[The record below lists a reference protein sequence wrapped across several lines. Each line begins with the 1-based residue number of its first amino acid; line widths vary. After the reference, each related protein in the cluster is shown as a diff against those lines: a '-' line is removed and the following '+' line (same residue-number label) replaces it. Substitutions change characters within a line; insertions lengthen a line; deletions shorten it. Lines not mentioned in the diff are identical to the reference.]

1 MVNKIT
7 DFGYNFQIK
16 LIVGLMT
23 QPKFMEQIHDI
34 LDEKHFDNE
43 AIKWIVKECKNYYLK
58 YKKSPTLN
66 VFKMTVSEIK
76 NDILNNINSNT
87 IFFE

>member
-16 LIVGLMT
+16 TIVCLMRDV
-23 QPKFMEQIHDI
+23 KFIEQIHDI

-43 AIKWIVKECKNYYLK
+43 AIKWIVKKIWGDDCGCDERKDN
-58 YKKSPTLN
+58 LN
-66 VFKMTVSEIK
+66 KIK
-76 NDILNNINSNT
+76 IKRW
-87 IFFE
+87 